1 MRIAFYVLFLI
12 SPVIINMEKIQ
23 SSTLKGNVVLLIHGG
38 AGNFK
43 ESDLGPDQQRV
54 YEKYLRVALEEGYK
68 ILNEGGSALDAVEA
82 SVKLMEDAPVFNA
95 GKGSVLNKEGHV
107 EMDASIMYGKDF
119 KAGAVAV
126 VRHVKNPIAAAR
138 MVMEKSNHVLL
149 AGNGADDF
157 ARSIG
162 MEMKDEGYFITPSSL
177 EQWKKTKEPASMP
190 KEMNKHGTVG
200 AVALDQNGNLA
211 AATSTGGVLNKLPGR
226 VGDSPIIG
234 GGTYADNNT
243 CAVSATGHGEYFIR
257 LTVARSIAA
266 LMEYKKIS
274 LEQAVN
280 EVIHRRLQQLGGTG
294 GVIAVDKN
302 GNFIISHNTTGMFRA
317 WKTEKE
323 FEVSFF
329 KE

>member
-1 MRIAFYVLFLI
+1 
-12 SPVIINMEKIQ
+12 MENVQTATPNGKI
-23 SSTLKGNVVLLIHGG
+23 VLLIHGG

-43 ESDLGPDQQRV
+43 ESDLGPDQQKI
-54 YEKYLRVALEEGYK
+54 YEKYLREAVEEGYK
-68 ILNEGGSALDAVEA
+68 ILEVGGSALDAVEA
-82 SVKLMEDAPVFNA
+82 SVKFMEDAPLFNA

-107 EMDASIMYGKDF
+107 EMDASIMSGKDL

-126 VRHVKNPIAAAR
+126 VRHVKNPISAAKI
-138 MVMEKSNHVLL
+138 VMEKSSHVML
-149 AGNGADDF
+149 AGNGADEF
-157 ARSIG
+157 AQSMG
-162 MEMKDEGYFITPSSL
+162 LEMKDESYFITSSSL
-177 EQWKKTKEPASMP
+177 EQWKKANELIPEP
-190 KEMNKHGTVG
+190 KDINKHGTVG

-211 AATSTGGVLNKLPGR
+211 AATSTGGILNKLPGR

-234 GGTYADNNT
+234 AGTYADNNT

-266 LMEYKKIS
+266 LVEYKMIP

-280 EVIHRRLQQLGGTG
+280 EVVHNRLSKLGGNG

-302 GNFIISHNTTGMFRA
+302 GNFSIDHNTTGMFRA
-317 WKTEKE
+317 WKTEKKC
-323 FEVSFF
+323 EVRFF

>member
-1 MRIAFYVLFLI
+1 
-12 SPVIINMEKIQ
+12 MESIQTSTSQGKI
-23 SSTLKGNVVLLIHGG
+23 VLLIHGG

-43 ESDLGPDQQRV
+43 ESDLSPDQQKI
-54 YEKYLRVALEEGYK
+54 YEKYLRDALEEGYQ
-68 ILNEGGSALDAVEA
+68 ILEEGGSAFDAVEA
-82 SVKLMEDAPVFNA
+82 SVKFMEDAPVFNA

-107 EMDASIMYGKDF
+107 EMDASIMSGKDL

-126 VRHVKNPIAAAR
+126 VRHIKNPISAAK

-149 AGNGADDF
+149 TGTGADEF
-157 ARSIG
+157 AQSMG
-162 MEMKDEGYFITPSSL
+162 VEMKDETYFITPSSL
-177 EQWKKTKEPASMP
+177 EQWKKANEAAPESKDID
-190 KEMNKHGTVG
+190 KHGTVG

-211 AATSTGGVLNKLPGR
+211 AATSTGGILNKLPGR

-234 GGTYADNNT
+234 AGTYADNNT

-266 LMEYKKIS
+266 LMEYKKSS

-280 EVIHRRLQQLGGTG
+280 EVIHDRLSKLGGKG

-302 GNFIISHNTTGMFRA
+302 GNFSIDHNTTGMFRA
-317 WKTEKE
+317 WKTAKKC
-323 FEVSFF
+323 EVRFF

>member
-1 MRIAFYVLFLI
+1 
-12 SPVIINMEKIQ
+12 MEKIQ
-23 SSTLKGNVVLLIHGG
+23 PPGLKGKIVLLIHGG

-43 ESDLGPDQQRV
+43 ESDLTPVQQKI
-54 YEKYLRVALEEGYK
+54 YEKYLREALEEGYK
-68 ILNEGGSALDAVEA
+68 ILDGGGSALDAVEA

-107 EMDASIMYGKDF
+107 EMDASIMHGKDL

-126 VRHVKNPIAAAR
+126 VRNVKNPISAAR

-149 AGNGADDF
+149 AGNGADEF
-157 ARSIG
+157 AKSIG
-162 MEMKDEGYFITPSSL
+162 MEMEEEDYFITPSSF
-177 EQWKKTKEPASMP
+177 EQWKKANEPASVP
-190 KEMNKHGTVG
+190 KGINKHGTVG

-234 GGTYADNNT
+234 AGTYADNNS

-257 LTVARSIAA
+257 LTIARSIAA

-280 EVIHRRLQQLGGTG
+280 EVIHERLHKSGGTG

-302 GNFIISHNTTGMFRA
+302 GNFTVSHNTTGMFRA
-317 WKTEKE
+317 WRTEKRCE
-323 FEVSFF
+323 IRFF

>member
-1 MRIAFYVLFLI
+1 MKITFYVLLLFT
-12 SPVIINMEKIQ
+12 PVLINMENVQTATPKEKI
-23 SSTLKGNVVLLIHGG
+23 VLLIHGG

-43 ESDLGPDQQRV
+43 ESDLGPDQKRI
-54 YEKYLRVALEEGYK
+54 YEKYLREAVEEGYK
-68 ILNEGGSALDAVEA
+68 ILEEGGSALDAVEA
-82 SVKLMEDAPVFNA
+82 SVKFMEDAPVFNA

-107 EMDASIMYGKDF
+107 EMDASIMSGKDL

-126 VRHVKNPIAAAR
+126 VRHVKNPISAAR

-149 AGNGADDF
+149 VGNGADDY
-157 ARSIG
+157 ARSMG
-162 MEMKDEGYFITPSSL
+162 LEVKDESYFITASSM
-177 EQWKKTKEPASMP
+177 EQWKKANKPAP
-190 KEMNKHGTVG
+190 ANGINKHGTVG
-200 AVALDQNGNLA
+200 AVALDQDGNLA

-234 GGTYADNNT
+234 AGTYADNNT

-257 LTVARSIAA
+257 FTVARSIAA
-266 LMEYKKIS
+266 LMEYKNIP

-280 EVIHRRLQQLGGTG
+280 EVIHERLNKLGGTG

-302 GNFIISHNTTGMFRA
+302 GNFSIDHNTTGMFRA
-317 WKTEKE
+317 WKTAKKC
-323 FEVSFF
+323 EVRFF